1 MPANASSSNAS
12 SSSALATVT
21 PHASRALATRHRIP
35 MNGACAVVARSNA
48 WTKNPHDLQINLET
62 GEREEVGGDTQPMW
76 DYRACPRSSRCAP
89 CAHA

>member
-1 MPANASSSNAS
+1 MHPNASSSAV
-12 SSSALATVT
+12 LAAVAN
-21 PHASRALATRHRIP
+21 PPHSHHASRALATRHRVP

-76 DYRACPRSSRCAP
+76 DYRACRSYAYFLL
-89 CAHA
+89 